1 MRFGPLMAILLG
13 VFALAQPIVPLA
25 IAPVYA
31 QDHAEIPPM
40 PRPRPDR
47 DGRPAI
53 TPPEVS
59 PDNPATEAITAITSA
74 PQPVTL
80 TALITPDSAPITEGL
95 VWRIFDA
102 TPAANGEIAMAA
114 KSEDGTARLSLPPGE
129 YLVHIAYGRA
139 QISDTLTVNPGDN
152 QKTYILEAGALRL
165 NAAVTGDIPIPPD
178 LLSFEIFTSS
188 DEATRTPVAQGV
200 QPNEIVTIN
209 SGTYHVV
216 SHFGAINAVVRADLQ
231 VEPGQLTDATLYH
244 LASQVSFK
252 LVSEAGGEAIADV
265 DWTIKTSDGATIF
278 TELGAFPTTVLA
290 EGTYLVLA
298 KQGDQVF
305 NREFEV
311 KPGPP
316 QDIEVLTTAF

>member
-1 MRFGPLMAILLG
+1 MRFGPFLAILLG
-13 VFALAQPIVPLA
+13 VLALGQPLAPLA
-25 IAPVYA
+25 IMPAMA
-31 QDHAEIPPM
+31 QQAEEMPPM
-40 PRPRPDR
+40 PRPRPDPDAR
-47 DGRPAI
+47 PTIAPPAI
-53 TPPEVS
+53 S
-59 PDNPATEAITAITSA
+59 PDSPATEAIDAITSA

-80 TALITPDSAPITEGL
+80 TAIITPDSPPITEGL
-95 VWRIFDA
+95 IWRIFDA
-102 TPAANGEIAMAA
+102 TPDASGEIAMAA
-114 KSEDGTARLSLPPGE
+114 KSDEGTAKLSLPPGE

-139 QISDTLTVNPGDN
+139 QISDTLSVTPGDN

-165 NAAVTGDIPIPPD
+165 NAAVTGDIPIPPN
-178 LLSFEIFTSS
+178 LLSFEIFTSG
-188 DEATRTPVAQGV
+188 DEATRTPIAQGV
-200 QPNEIVTIN
+200 QANEIVTIN

-244 LASQVSFK
+244 LASQISFK

-265 DWTIKTSDGATIF
+265 DWTVKTADGATIF

-316 QDIEVLTTAF
+316 QDIEVLTTAY

>member
-1 MRFGPLMAILLG
+1 MAILLG
-13 VFALAQPIVPLA
+13 VFVLGQPLAPLA
-25 IAPVYA
+25 IAPALA
-31 QDHAEIPPM
+31 QDSEEMPPM

-53 TPPEVS
+53 TPPAIP
-59 PDNPATEAITAITSA
+59 PDSPATEAINAITSA

-80 TALITPDSAPITEGL
+80 TALITPNSAPITDGL
-95 VWRIFDA
+95 IWRIFDA
-102 TPAANGEIAMAA
+102 TPDASGEIAMAA
-114 KSEDGTARLSLPPGE
+114 KSEDGTASLSLPPGE

-139 QISDTLTVNPGDN
+139 QISDTLTVTPGNN

-165 NAAVTGDIPIPPD
+165 NASVTGDIAIPPN
-178 LLSFEIFTSS
+178 LLTFEIFTSG
-188 DEATRTPVAQGV
+188 DEASRTAIAQGV
-200 QPNEIVTIN
+200 KPNEIVTIN

-265 DWTIKTSDGATIF
+265 DWTVKTADGATIF

-316 QDIEVLTTAF
+316 QDIEVLTAAY